1 MGRASFPPSFLPSNL
16 LTCPP
21 SCCHGNKGGG
31 SQITGSG
38 FLPGAGPR
46 GCPLQTH
53 APFTLP
59 LRVGQQGCF
68 SLLPPPT
75 PVPPISWLR
84 LSKSQPGLCLK
95 SSHPGQDSR
104 DRVSARAGAPAL
116 CGAHLPRSLG
126 TRWEAGARD
135 RSVHTIPSL
144 KVGALLRDAPR
155 HVPHA
160 QWQPTEAAHHEGVG
174 APRSSPRP
182 PVPQVCRGWCG
193 LS

>member
-21 SCCHGNKGGG
+21 TRCHSNKGGG

-68 SLLPPPT
+68 SLLPPL
-75 PVPPISWLR
+75 VPPISWLR
-84 LSKSQPGLCLK
+84 LSESQPGLCLK

-104 DRVSARAGAPAL
+104 DRERAGAPAL
-116 CGAHLPRSLG
+116 CSAHLPRSLG
-126 TRWEAGARD
+126 TRWEAGARGS
-135 RSVHTIPSL
+135 SVHAILSL
-144 KVGALLRDAPR
+144 KVGDSSKMLRGMYLTRNGNLQRR
-155 HVPHA
+155 H
-160 QWQPTEAAHHEGVG
+160 TMKE
-174 APRSSPRP
+174 
-182 PVPQVCRGWCG
+182 
-193 LS
+193 

>member
-16 LTCPP
+16 LTCGPP
-21 SCCHGNKGGG
+21 LRCHGNKGGG

-68 SLLPPPT
+68 SLLPPPPT
-75 PVPPISWLR
+75 PIPPISWLR

-104 DRVSARAGAPAL
+104 DRVSARRGSGSL
-116 CGAHLPRSLG
+116 RCTFTSKPRNPVGGRSQRPLSSHHPKSQGGG
-126 TRWEAGARD
+126 TPQRCSEACTSRAMA
-135 RSVHTIPSL
+135 TY
-144 KVGALLRDAPR
+144 
-155 HVPHA
+155 
-160 QWQPTEAAHHEGVG
+160 
-174 APRSSPRP
+174 
-182 PVPQVCRGWCG
+182 RGG
-193 LS
+193 TP